1 MENPEELAADVELEV
16 PDRLLRKAEAIIAA
30 RTDRILLGGSGSGQ
44 IPGGDFQTGGSGS
57 GQIPGGDFQTGGSG
71 SGQIPGGDFQTGGSG
86 SGQIPGGDFQTGG
99 SGSGQIPGG
108 DFQTG
113 GSGSGQIPGGDFQT
127 GGSGSGQIPGGD
139 FQTGGSSSGQIPG
152 RDFQTGGS
160 GSGQIPGGDFQTG
173 GSGQIPGGN
182 FQTGGSGSGQ
192 IPGRDFQT
200 GSSGSGQIPGGDFQT
215 GGSGSGQIPG
225 GAPTDASGVGHLEPP
240 IRVGGPLHEGRRLV
254 EAPAP
259 PPPGGQ
265 QYTLI
270 TLWRLADM
278 LRSGPAMV
286 LAPGQQLSLSSAVL
300 FLTDLWRPL
309 GASPVLPSLALP
321 MLFDVPANASLWL
334 TDVVIVLS
342 AADLRSAMLSIC
354 SASGTDD
361 FPYSPG
367 VVVDGGV
374 VRLIDHSS
382 RVQGKSGAGAGGE
395 VRWTNVMLTC
405 LGFGLTHA
413 PCAACPVA
421 TVKELTTAM
430 DALLVAA
437 MGPVYLSITAD
448 LALPRDGSWKQ
459 VGGTVGSAGGLVGV
473 PLGCLLVLMGDP
485 SLQQQ
490 RARRTMLDLAG
501 VDGVWADSSLL
512 PDGSIETVVLRIND
526 VPVQPIGVAHL
537 RDLQLVNVGYSST
550 PRSWIDLQ
558 SIGMQGPFRVAGSFT
573 SDDLESGPAP
583 PLLKL
588 RVLRCTLVVPDP
600 ELAFLVRAAAAS
612 ASGQGVPNLEALFPS
627 DGPQPRLGANPTLEG
642 ADGRLTLG
650 FLQIRRLAS
659 SALPQ
664 APVPPQPQP
673 PLMPHI
679 GPPRPQ
685 PMEGGN
691 DDGSTANGQQPAGN
705 NALHPGM
712 NAGSQP
718 DSGRPAWLVPVLAV
732 AAAVGGVAV
741 LAAAT
746 WGGFA
751 LAARRQQQRR
761 SSSDGIYVKGGGVG
775 EGGTSAH
782 HQEATDAESI
792 AIIFAP
798 EAGAGG
804 STPGTKRS
812 VAHARDSNPA
822 SVTGTPFSVL
832 PGSSDDSG
840 GLVELAV
847 RAAVTAAVAA
857 GTRSRVG
864 QLPPLPGR
872 GGGSGAGPEERKGAG
887 WSQEADSAGHSSART
902 STAAVANCRELQL
915 ALIRAAAAEAEAAAA
930 ATGVNALNGEAAPQG
945 AVQAAARAQAQ
956 AALLG
961 LNAMLAPVGS
971 LLSSRGEAFGVGSEE
986 GIIITERNA
995 YFDELR
1001 DGIMRVVEPRQ
1012 EGPQEQQAGRDSAH
1026 LRAGPSRRQPGGDA
1040 QLSRA
1045 INNIHAELRD
1055 PDLDVRVI
1063 LGCGSFGVVYAGVW
1077 RGLPV
1082 AVKTLIVPAAI
1093 AAGLGL
1099 GSSCDGREGRAR
1111 KRAVLEAA
1119 ISLSLMHPN
1128 VVSTYTYELRPLVQE
1143 PPPGPAPDW
1152 GSESTSRDGGGGSP
1166 SCVEEAD
1173 GHKLYIVQELCNGGS
1188 LRYAL
1193 AAGMAGS
1200 VARGGACRRFALRL
1214 ALDVALGMAHVHS
1227 RRIVHGDLKPDN
1239 VLLVSGTRHNDAA
1252 HAEGTTMPESLPA
1265 AGAGLSDHDPSV
1277 AAMAAG
1283 GGDEGSSGSGPG
1295 AFDTPLTLTAKV
1307 ADFGLSLPLE
1317 EGATH
1322 ASHRFQGT
1330 PMYSAPELVAAGR
1343 LSPKADLWSFGLMLL
1358 ELFYGCTLETMRS
1371 VHGTMAVGMQPAEL
1385 VAGGAQWRRPLHEV
1399 LLEEMRGSPH
1409 HLFAELA
1416 AACLRNDPRLR
1427 PSFEEVAA
1435 LLQPMCSQG
1444 SSCSQCVTAA
1454 VMTAQTACTPE
1465 L

>member
-1 MENPEELAADVELEV
+1 
-16 PDRLLRKAEAIIAA
+16 
-30 RTDRILLGGSGSGQ
+30 
-44 IPGGDFQTGGSGS
+44 
-57 GQIPGGDFQTGGSG
+57 
-71 SGQIPGGDFQTGGSG
+71 
-86 SGQIPGGDFQTGG
+86 
-99 SGSGQIPGG
+99 
-108 DFQTG
+108 
-113 GSGSGQIPGGDFQT
+113 
-127 GGSGSGQIPGGD
+127 
-139 FQTGGSSSGQIPG
+139 
-152 RDFQTGGS
+152 
-160 GSGQIPGGDFQTG
+160 
-173 GSGQIPGGN
+173 
-182 FQTGGSGSGQ
+182 
-192 IPGRDFQT
+192 
-200 GSSGSGQIPGGDFQT
+200 
-215 GGSGSGQIPG
+215 
-225 GAPTDASGVGHLEPP
+225 
-240 IRVGGPLHEGRRLV
+240 
-254 EAPAP
+254 
-259 PPPGGQ
+259 
-265 QYTLI
+265 
-270 TLWRLADM
+270 M
-278 LRSGPAMV
+278 LTSGPAVV
-286 LAPGQQLSLSSAVL
+286 LAPGQQLSLSSLVL
-300 FLTDLWRPL
+300 FLVDLWRPL

-342 AADLRSAMLSIC
+342 AADLGAAMLSIC
-354 SASGTDD
+354 SASGTDA

-382 RVQGKSGAGAGGE
+382 RVQGNNGAGAGGE
-395 VRWTNVMLTC
+395 VRWTNVTLTC
-405 LGFGLTHA
+405 LGSRLARA
-413 PCAACPVA
+413 PCAAHPVA
-421 TVKELTTAM
+421 TVEELTAAM
-430 DALLVAA
+430 DALLVVA

-459 VGGTVGSAGGLVGV
+459 VQV
-473 PLGCLLVLMGDP
+473 PYGCLLVLMGDP

-490 RARRTMLDLAG
+490 RARRTTLDLGG

-512 PDGSIETVVLRIND
+512 PDGRIETVVLRIND
-526 VPVQPIGVAHL
+526 VPVQPVGVAHL

-550 PRSWIDLQ
+550 PRGWIDLQ

-650 FLQIRRLAS
+650 FLQIRRLVESYNYTAGLLVLAEARWYGVYDTDVTVSYKLLDDAPPGAELLSYPPLVLPYQELADLNIDINNRAS
-659 SALPQ
+659 SPPPWVAAADHTGGATAGGPARLPDPDPHPQAPSSLPQ

-673 PLMPHI
+673 PLLPHV
-679 GPPRPQ
+679 GRPQPQ

-705 NALHPGM
+705 NAIHPGM
-712 NAGSQP
+712 DAGSQP
-718 DSGRPAWLVPVLAV
+718 DSGRPAWLVPVVAV
-732 AAAVGGVAV
+732 AAAVGGVVV

-751 LAARRQQQRR
+751 LLAARRQQQRR
-761 SSSDGIYVKGGGVG
+761 CSSDGIYVKGGGVG
-775 EGGTSAH
+775 EGGTSAQP
-782 HQEATDAESI
+782 QEATDAGSI
-792 AIIFAP
+792 RILLAP

-804 STPGTKRS
+804 GTPGTKRS

-822 SVTGTPFSVL
+822 IVTGTPSSVL

-840 GLVELAV
+840 GLVQLAV

-887 WSQEADSAGHSSART
+887 WSQEADSAGHSSTRA
-902 STAAVANCRELQL
+902 STAAVANCHELQL

-930 ATGVNALNGEAAPQG
+930 ATGVSALNGEAAPQV

-956 AALLG
+956 AAVLG
-961 LNAMLAPVGS
+961 LNAVVAPVGS
-971 LLSSRGEAFGVGSEE
+971 LLSSRGETFGVGSEE
-986 GIIITERNA
+986 GIIVTERNA

-1045 INNIHAELRD
+1045 INNILAELRD

-1063 LGCGSFGVVYAGVW
+1063 LGCSSFGVVYAGVW

-1119 ISLSLMHPN
+1119 IYLSLAHPN
-1128 VVSTYTYELRPLVQE
+1128 VVCECGAEPPPSPIPIGLNAATYTYELRPLVQE

-1166 SCVEEAD
+1166 SCDEEAD
-1173 GHKLYIVQELCNGGS
+1173 GHKLYIVQELCNSGS
-1188 LRYAL
+1188 QRYAL

-1200 VARGGACRRFALRL
+1200 VARGGACRRLALRL

-1252 HAEGTTMPESLPA
+1252 HAEGTTMPEALPA
-1265 AGAGLSDHDPSV
+1265 AGGGLSDHDPSV

-1283 GGDEGSSGSGPG
+1283 GGDEGSSGSGRG

-1330 PMYSAPELVAAGR
+1330 PLCSAPELVAAGR

-1435 LLQPMCSQG
+1435 LLQPLCDG
-1444 SSCSQCVTAA
+1444 GGDRTDDNPNCVHARA
-1454 VMTAQTACTPE
+1454 VGVTTLPGA
-1465 L
+1465 